1 MESSKWTDGI
11 NSPGAPHTS
20 DHAHISNKK
29 GMYYACMY
37 GITRFQTTSNTT
49 DHCTYFKT
57 MSQTSDVDFKTL
69 LEYMIIFCIDFLKP
83 IYFTATKIPFMYFF
97 SGNCTAA
104 AQSQFP
110 HSCVCERF
118 IYSQDR
124 STYFPAAERQTDP
137 GNI

>member
-1 MESSKWTDGI
+1 MESSKWTDSI

-20 DHAHISNKK
+20 GHAHISDKK
-29 GMYYACMY
+29 GMYYAWIY
-37 GITRFQTTSNTT
+37 GITRFHTTSNIT

-57 MSQTSDVDFKTL
+57 MSQTSDVDFKTF
-69 LEYMIIFCIDFLKP
+69 LEYMIIFCIDILKP

-97 SGNCTAA
+97 SGNCAA
-104 AQSQFP
+104 SVPIPQS
-110 HSCVCERF
+110 CECERF
-118 IYSQDR
+118 KYSQDR